1 MAGKF
6 RIFCD
11 ECPPRANTFEPE
23 EKQAPSLPQQH
34 HAASTLAAIAQQQQQ
49 VATKLAAT
57 NAAGLISNSNFSSSS
72 SSISNHDQQDKFTT
86 LEQASVPAAPPHH
99 GPFTRQPL
107 GIKREPLG
115 LRQASSQ
122 AQQDP
127 SAGQANLGTQASSQP
142 SVVGDEDRENDISMA
157 SLGSDYVPSISH
169 DDDDLNSSQE
179 SSFEVDD
186 SHQSFTREFECDESA
201 LTDFVDEHDD
211 YHLEDDDE
219 LQKELSAAF
228 KQHDDSQLFK
238 STVYIDDIQ
247 SYLKQLERIPDLR
260 PIPNYMDFQNDISS
274 EKRTILIKWLIEVTD
289 EYRLQ
294 SETLFICVNIIDRF
308 LSKHP
313 VSTHSLQLLGVAA
326 MFIASKYEEIYPP
339 ELHQFVEVTDESCSG
354 KEICQMEQNI
364 LKTLNFRISQPS
376 ITFFLNQIFAFNK
389 FTKKVYHLAE
399 YLCFLSLLADKP
411 FLEYYPS
418 EIALAA
424 VILAAQQLDGAA
436 NISPELRVAY
446 DKSNIDQL
454 NRRNLPKG
462 VKLRDVDRRK
472 YTINKQLPFCI
483 ESLRELQHCAY
494 TRSSP
499 LNGDSAVVIRF
510 SEESRSCV
518 ATLPPPT
525 IEDLYFY

>member
-11 ECPPRANTFEPE
+11 DCPPRANTFEPE
-23 EKQAPSLPQQH
+23 EKQAPPLPQQH
-34 HAASTLAAIAQQQQQ
+34 HAAAALAAIAQQQQQ
-49 VATKLAAT
+49 VATKIAAANSIGPSST
-57 NAAGLISNSNFSSSS
+57 GSSNSNNTST
-72 SSISNHDQQDKFTT
+72 INNLDQHDKFTT
-86 LEQASVPAAPPHH
+86 LEQASVPVAPNH
-99 GPFTRQPL
+99 GPLVRQPL
-107 GIKREPLG
+107 GIRREPLG

-122 AQQDP
+122 PQVEI
-127 SAGQANLGTQASSQP
+127 SQANSITQASSQQ
-142 SVVGDEDRENDISMA
+142 SVLGDEDRENDISMA
-157 SLGSDYVPSISH
+157 SLGSDYVPSISQG
-169 DDDDLNSSQE
+169 DEELNSGLE

-186 SHQSFTREFECDESA
+186 SQQSFSRDFECDESA
-201 LTDFVDEHDD
+201 LIDYDD
-211 YHLEDDDE
+211 DNDDPHLEDDDE
-219 LQKELSAAF
+219 LQKELARAF

-238 STVYIDDIQ
+238 STVYIDDIET
-247 SYLKQLERIPDLR
+247 YLKHLERIPDLR
-260 PIPNYMDFQNDISS
+260 PIPNYMDYQNDIDSQ
-274 EKRTILIKWLIEVTD
+274 KRTILINWLVEVAD

-308 LSKHP
+308 LSKHT
-313 VSTHSLQLLGVAA
+313 VSTPSFQLLGVAA

-339 ELHQFVEVTDESCSG
+339 ELNQFVEVTDETCSG

-389 FTKKVYHLAE
+389 FTKRVYHLAE
-399 YLCFLSLLADKP
+399 YLCYLSLLADKP

-424 VILAAQQLDGAA
+424 VILAAQQLDGSA

-454 NRRNLPKG
+454 NRRNTPRG
-462 VKLRDVDRRK
+462 VKARDVDRRK

-483 ESLRELQHCAY
+483 ESLRELQLCAY
-494 TRSSP
+494 NRSSP
-499 LNGDSAVVIRF
+499 LNGDSAVVTRF
-510 SEESRSCV
+510 SEESRHCV
-518 ATLPPPT
+518 ATLPPPN
-525 IEDLYFY
+525 IEDLYLY